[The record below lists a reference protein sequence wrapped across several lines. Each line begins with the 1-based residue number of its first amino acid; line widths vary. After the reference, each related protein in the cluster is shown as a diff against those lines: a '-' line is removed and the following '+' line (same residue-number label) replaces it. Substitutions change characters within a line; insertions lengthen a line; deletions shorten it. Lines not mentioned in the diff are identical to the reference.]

1 MPQHG
6 FLISPNALVSPPSLL
21 EGRKGK
27 RARREVC
34 GGEGP
39 RKRILGNLGH
49 RISSVGLYISV
60 SVTPSPG
67 LLFALDFYPRHID
80 NILG

>member
-1 MPQHG
+1 MSFSFPQT
-6 FLISPNALVSPPSLL
+6 PWLL
-21 EGRKGK
+21 LRACWREERGRE
-27 RARREVC
+27 RDARC
-34 GGEGP
+34 AGGEGP